1 MNDTLFTLGV
11 GTAMTGG
18 CCIGSTLAANSD
30 SWDEYTSKDELEYA
44 TIGSTFASPVVS
56 TYYAQDLDIN
66 IKSKDSMAYIESMSR
81 EELVAF
87 KNELSKIEKNME
99 LEEQIDELLDESDNI
114 RRI

>member
-18 CCIGSTLAANSD
+18 GIIGPFLTFDNEIKDKYIAAI
-30 SWDEYTSKDELEYA
+30 T
-44 TIGSTFASPVVS
+44 TFATPVTS

-66 IKSKDSMAYIESMSR
+66 IKVKDSMAYIESMSR

-87 KNELSKIEKNME
+87 QNELSKVEKNME